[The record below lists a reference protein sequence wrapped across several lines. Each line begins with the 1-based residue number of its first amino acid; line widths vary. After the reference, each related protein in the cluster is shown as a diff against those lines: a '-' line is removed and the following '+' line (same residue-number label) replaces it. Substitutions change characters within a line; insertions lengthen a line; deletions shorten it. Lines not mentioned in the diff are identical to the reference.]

1 MRFKLEII
9 TLFILLFV
17 ACGDDEK
24 DKNSNQTPTI
34 QTPIEPSLSE
44 SLERTFLLNFDE
56 NKTLNIKKVGKNY
69 QIGET
74 GKFIFVFF
82 TPDCPACDVQNQIL
96 DEIAKSDDY
105 KDKIKV
111 VGVFLDANL
120 TAVGAKAY
128 AQNIHINFPISTG
141 TENEYFLKTLG
152 GIEKIPYMIFVDD
165 NGEIKNDY
173 TGLIPQEILI
183 NEIERIF

>member
-69 QIGET
+69 QIGEK

-165 NGEIKNDY
+165 NGEMKNDY

>member
-1 MRFKLEII
+1 MRFKLAII

-56 NKTLNIKKVGKNY
+56 NKTLNIKKVVKNY
-69 QIGET
+69 QIGEQ
-74 GKFIFVFF
+74 GKFILVFF
-82 TPDCPACDVQNQIL
+82 PPDGPACGGKNQIL

-165 NGEIKNDY
+165 NGEMKNDY

>member
-1 MRFKLEII
+1 M
-9 TLFILLFV
+9 
-17 ACGDDEK
+17 
-24 DKNSNQTPTI
+24 
-34 QTPIEPSLSE
+34 
-44 SLERTFLLNFDE
+44 
-56 NKTLNIKKVGKNY
+56 
-69 QIGET
+69 
-74 GKFIFVFF
+74 
-82 TPDCPACDVQNQIL
+82 
-96 DEIAKSDDY
+96 
-105 KDKIKV
+105 

-120 TAVGAKAY
+120 KAVGAKAY

-165 NGEIKNDY
+165 NGEMKNDY